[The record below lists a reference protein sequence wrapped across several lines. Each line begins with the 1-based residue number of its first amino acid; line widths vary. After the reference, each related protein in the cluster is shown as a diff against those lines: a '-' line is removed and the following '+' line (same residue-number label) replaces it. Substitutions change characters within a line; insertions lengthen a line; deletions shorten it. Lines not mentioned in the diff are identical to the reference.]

1 MSHTCLYFP
10 AAEHLC
16 ALSGTHFHLLDLVG
30 SRLISSPSL
39 VADKMLS
46 WHGTQ
51 CVRARVIVSYQP
63 LTASSFQTLV
73 DRGSIPHK
81 SYQWRTQ
88 DFIFWAYKLNQIIF
102 GRINW

>member
-1 MSHTCLYFP
+1 VAHVSEVSQSLTCHLHVYSINGMSHTCLYFP

-46 WHGTQ
+46 
-51 CVRARVIVSYQP
+51 
-63 LTASSFQTLV
+63 
-73 DRGSIPHK
+73 
-81 SYQWRTQ
+81 
-88 DFIFWAYKLNQIIF
+88 
-102 GRINW
+102 